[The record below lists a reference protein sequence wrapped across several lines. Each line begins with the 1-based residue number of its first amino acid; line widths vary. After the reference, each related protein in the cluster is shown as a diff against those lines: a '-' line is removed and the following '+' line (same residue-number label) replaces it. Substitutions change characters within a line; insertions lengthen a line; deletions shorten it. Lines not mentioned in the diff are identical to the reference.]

1 MEYHKVDWIA
11 DIWNQLVLP
20 RLSSLPVGVICINMH
35 AS

>member
-1 MEYHKVDWIA
+1 MEYHMVDWI

-20 RLSSLPVGVICINMH
+20 RLSSLPVGVICINMY